1 MLNVFGTLEKEAGG
15 AATEIGA
22 LILVDFVNAQ
32 RGSHQV
38 YLAEIVDA
46 VSQ

>member
-1 MLNVFGTLEKEAGG
+1 MLNVFGALEKEAGD
-15 AATEIGA
+15 AATDIGS

-32 RGSHQV
+32 RGSQQI

-46 VSQ
+46 VS